1 MMELKDMLLGMMK
14 QGKSLEDAMKEISDI
29 ANEIEREQKAAAA
42 EREHKYLKY
51 TKPLGEV
58 YPESVLTSNLFARK
72 QLYAEDVA
80 LVLAHYVCQNV
91 PGYAEFAAQNELD
104 LADAYR
110 SIVEQQAK
118 MAESMVAHKDDG
130 EYGPLNALTE
140 SLANVIT
147 ESIFGDAPF
156 NDKEQKQ
163 TAHPTSFAPVTL
175 SKSDAEKVQ
184 EFMRKMGL
192 N

>member
-29 ANEIEREQKAAAA
+29 ANEIEREQKAAA

-110 SIVEQQAK
+110 SIVEHQAK
-118 MAESMVAHKDDG
+118 MAKSMVAHKDDG
-130 EYGPLNALTE
+130 EDGPLNALAE
-140 SLANVIT
+140 SLADVIT
-147 ESIFGDAPF
+147 ETIFGDAPS
-156 NDKEQKQ
+156 NGKAKKQ
-163 TAHPTSFAPVTL
+163 ATHSTSFAPVTL